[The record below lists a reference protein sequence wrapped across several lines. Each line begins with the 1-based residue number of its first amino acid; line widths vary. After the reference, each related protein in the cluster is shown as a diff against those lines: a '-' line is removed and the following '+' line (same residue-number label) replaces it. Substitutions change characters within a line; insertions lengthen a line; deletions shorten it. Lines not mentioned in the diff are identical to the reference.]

1 VEQTIKEDLRFE
13 NGETILRIKLN
24 IIKEETM
31 STIFVT
37 DGPIPYS
44 ELKNLNHMGVKMDE
58 DHGEGGITLTD
69 GDNYLWASPYSDF
82 VMFTRY
88 GGNDPEKILLTIMNY
103 FNVRIYS
110 EYDDEYREIVGYEDD
125 EE

>member
-1 VEQTIKEDLRFE
+1 
-13 NGETILRIKLN
+13 
-24 IIKEETM
+24 
-31 STIFVT
+31 
-37 DGPIPYS
+37 
-44 ELKNLNHMGVKMDE
+44 
-58 DHGEGGITLTD
+58 
-69 GDNYLWASPYSDF
+69 
-82 VMFTRY
+82 MFTRY

>member
-1 VEQTIKEDLRFE
+1 
-13 NGETILRIKLN
+13 
-24 IIKEETM
+24 M
-31 STIFVT
+31 STTFVT
-37 DGPIPYS
+37 DRPIPYLD
-44 ELKNLNHMGVKMDE
+44 LKNLNHMGIRMDE
-58 DHGEGGITLTD
+58 DQGEGGITLTD
-69 GDNYLWASPYSDF
+69 GDNYLWASPYNDF

-110 EYDDEYREIVGYEDD
+110 EYDDEYREIVDYKDD